1 LLFTTAFLKES
12 IKNLCEHYSD
22 PQPRSTLSLNNSLL
36 YSSNYMKITAYR
48 YHVFL
53 AVVEIQKQGYRT
65 PEKRRGWITRAQVA
79 RWSL

>member
-1 LLFTTAFLKES
+1 
-12 IKNLCEHYSD
+12 
-22 PQPRSTLSLNNSLL
+22 
-36 YSSNYMKITAYR
+36 MKITAYR